1 MQTYTHTNSHI
12 DNPHTQHTH
21 THTHTHEQYNYFFV
35 VDKLLQHSTAVEKDA
50 HCSIIWIKMNSKK
63 CHV

>member
-1 MQTYTHTNSHI
+1 MYHANLYTHTYTHTQ
-12 DNPHTQHTH
+12 HTHTTH

-50 HCSIIWIKMNSKK
+50 HCSIIWVKYEDL
-63 CHV
+63 